1 MMINLN
7 EEALKAVNELCS
19 EDSLEVSVSL
29 MEESIDMLLSEQLPE
44 KSEETIDLVRAYR
57 RLSKL
62 FNKIRE
68 NIKEDRI

>member
-7 EEALKAVNELCS
+7 KEALKAVNELCS

-44 KSEETIDLVRAYR
+44 KREETIDLVRAYR

-68 NIKEDRI
+68 NIKED

>member
-68 NIKEDRI
+68 NIKEE

>member
-19 EDSLEVSVSL
+19 EDSLDVSVSL

-62 FNKIRE
+62 FSKIRE
-68 NIKEDRI
+68 NIKED

>member
-68 NIKEDRI
+68 NSKED

>member
-1 MMINLN
+1 MMNLN

>member
-62 FNKIRE
+62 LNKIRE

>member
-62 FNKIRE
+62 FSKIRK

>member
-62 FNKIRE
+62 FSKIRK
-68 NIKEDRI
+68 NIKED

>member
-1 MMINLN
+1 MINLN

-68 NIKEDRI
+68 NIKED

>member
-68 NIKEDRI
+68 NIKED

>member
-7 EEALKAVNELCS
+7 EEALKAVNQLCS

-68 NIKEDRI
+68 NIKED

>member
-1 MMINLN
+1 MINLN

-62 FNKIRE
+62 FSKIRK

>member
-1 MMINLN
+1 MINLN

-62 FNKIRE
+62 FSKIRK
-68 NIKEDRI
+68 NIKED

>member
-62 FNKIRE
+62 FSKIRE
-68 NIKEDRI
+68 NIKED

>member
-1 MMINLN
+1 MINLN

>member
-1 MMINLN
+1 MINLN

-62 FNKIRE
+62 FSKIRE

>member
-1 MMINLN
+1 MLINLN

-68 NIKEDRI
+68 NIKED

>member
-62 FNKIRE
+62 FSKIRE